1 MPRKSKNSTKRNSNQ
16 FELLDD
22 EDDGTNDND
31 QRSRSPS
38 ETDTAIRPRTAP
50 ITKEI
55 RRPES
60 EIDECRPGANEDS
73 LARIEALLK
82 RVEERA
88 ERAEKRVESLEEFIR
103 NELFP
108 RVASPPSPPLEM
120 RLISNSNSTCHL
132 RHHPPV
138 PGPLPGI
145 GLDVSRVLDSD
156 IKEGN
161 AGTIRRRANAAL
173 ENLGVTC
180 LGVNSKGNGRFRL
193 LFRETDVDKVR
204 QNDTWIRTHFD
215 KGTLYGEQWYP
226 LRVDRAHRGV
236 ATDDIGCA
244 VFGRMNGVK
253 VHKMRW
259 LGTASVDK
267 EYRSLVVHLDKK
279 EEVDRLLA
287 KRTVEMANGEASIS
301 LLYDLR
307 YRLDQPRAWK
317 EWLVGVFDRF
327 TKAKARNG
335 RDYRLLITD
344 GHSSH
349 INMDF
354 LEWCD
359 QHRIIVAVF
368 PPHSTHR
375 LQPLDVSLFGPLST
389 AYTNQLIRWMAKTQ
403 GLVGLS
409 KREFWTLFWNALEAS
424 FSPENIASGWM
435 RTGLLPLDSEVVL
448 SQIVK
453 KEYDDSDAGSDSEDS
468 LALQQPTARELRR
481 LVDKVVDK
489 STANAEVSAQKLKST
504 LESLQSE
511 VELLRYENKGLRETI
526 IHEKQRRQR
535 GTALKD
541 YLFDPRKKWLK
552 LE

>member
-22 EDDGTNDND
+22 EDDGTNDNVTCGIIVANSTSAAD
-31 QRSRSPS
+31 VTRTSARGRPLKPTLQFDPEPRPSRKKSAVPKAKS
-38 ETDTAIRPRTAP
+38 TNADPNV
-50 ITKEI
+50 
-55 RRPES
+55 
-60 EIDECRPGANEDS
+60 NEDS

-108 RVASPPSPPLEM
+108 RVASPPESATPSAPHQQQHQHLPPSPPP
-120 RLISNSNSTCHL
+120 S
-132 RHHPPV
+132 PV

-173 ENLGVTC
+173 EKLGVTC

-204 QNDTWIRTHFD
+204 QNDTWIKTHFD

-244 VFGRMNGVK
+244 VFERMNGVK

-287 KRTVEMANGEASIS
+287 KRTVEMANGECAYTRPFVQG
-301 LLYDLR
+301 LQPARCYRCHLYGHLH
-307 YRLDQPRAWK
+307 YRCKAPAPICGQCAQP
-317 EWLVGVFDRF
+317 
-327 TKAKARNG
+327 
-335 RDYRLLITD
+335 
-344 GHSSH
+344 GHSASTCTS
-349 INMDF
+349 D
-354 LEWCD
+354 
-359 QHRIIVAVF
+359 VF
-368 PPHSTHR
+368 KCAACGGKGAHKATDPGCPVYR
-375 LQPLDVSLFGPLST
+375 
-389 AYTNQLIRWMAKTQ
+389 
-403 GLVGLS
+403 
-409 KREFWTLFWNALEAS
+409 
-424 FSPENIASGWM
+424 
-435 RTGLLPLDSEVVL
+435 
-448 SQIVK
+448 
-453 KEYDDSDAGSDSEDS
+453 
-468 LALQQPTARELRR
+468 REL
-481 LVDKVVDK
+481 
-489 STANAEVSAQKLKST
+489 AKLRPT
-504 LESLQSE
+504 P
-511 VELLRYENKGLRETI
+511 Y
-526 IHEKQRRQR
+526 
-535 GTALKD
+535 
-541 YLFDPRKKWLK
+541 
-552 LE
+552 

>member
-22 EDDGTNDND
+22 EDDGTNDNVACGIIVANSTSAAD
-31 QRSRSPS
+31 VTRTSARGRPLKPTLQFDPEPRPSRKKSAVPKAKS
-38 ETDTAIRPRTAP
+38 TNADPNV
-50 ITKEI
+50 
-55 RRPES
+55 
-60 EIDECRPGANEDS
+60 NEDS

-108 RVASPPSPPLEM
+108 RVASPPESATPSAPHQQQHQHLPPSPPP
-120 RLISNSNSTCHL
+120 S
-132 RHHPPV
+132 PV

-173 ENLGVTC
+173 EKLGVTC

-204 QNDTWIRTHFD
+204 QNDTWIKTHFD

-244 VFGRMNGVK
+244 VFERMNGVK

-279 EEVDRLLA
+279 EEVDRDFNQRDATVATSTDTCIIAARRQLRSVDSAPNRAILRRPA
-287 KRTVEMANGEASIS
+287 PRTFLSVQRAVE
-301 LLYDLR
+301 
-307 YRLDQPRAWK
+307 K
-317 EWLVGVFDRF
+317 EH
-327 TKAKARNG
+327 T
-335 RDYRLLITD
+335 
-344 GHSSH
+344 
-349 INMDF
+349 
-354 LEWCD
+354 
-359 QHRIIVAVF
+359 
-368 PPHSTHR
+368 R
-375 LQPLDVSLFGPLST
+375 LQILDARYIAGNSPS
-389 AYTNQLIRWMAKTQ
+389 YDRRPTN
-403 GLVGLS
+403 
-409 KREFWTLFWNALEAS
+409 
-424 FSPENIASGWM
+424 
-435 RTGLLPLDSEVVL
+435 
-448 SQIVK
+448 
-453 KEYDDSDAGSDSEDS
+453 
-468 LALQQPTARELRR
+468 
-481 LVDKVVDK
+481 
-489 STANAEVSAQKLKST
+489 
-504 LESLQSE
+504 
-511 VELLRYENKGLRETI
+511 
-526 IHEKQRRQR
+526 
-535 GTALKD
+535 
-541 YLFDPRKKWLK
+541 
-552 LE
+552 